1 MAPDT
6 KILANTWFGRE
17 NKWFSAVF
25 KQENM
30 QLSDFFPEIGE
41 KKWESEIWSNPDIHS
56 TPIPLKKVM
65 ESKENLCKISKVPE
79 YFLCNTKKT
88 NAKYKNWK
96 FKI

>member
-1 MAPDT
+1 MAPHK
-6 KILANTWFGRE
+6 KILAKTWFGRE

-30 QLSDFFPEIGE
+30 QLSEFFPEIGE
-41 KKWESEIWSNPDIHS
+41 KKWESEIRMNPDTDS

-79 YFLCNTKKT
+79 YFLCNTKKAT
-88 NAKYKNWK
+88 AKYKNWK

>member
-1 MAPDT
+1 MAPHK

-41 KKWESEIWSNPDIHS
+41 KSENQRFGQILIYTELWYHLRKWQRVEKLVQKLAKWGEL
-56 TPIPLKKVM
+56 PLQHKKA
-65 ESKENLCKISKVPE
+65 I
-79 YFLCNTKKT
+79 
-88 NAKYKNWK
+88 AKYKNWK